1 MKRQRGMALPM
12 VVVLSCLCSVL
23 LLAQW
28 RNLAM
33 AQALGQSAGLRW
45 QLKHRAL
52 DTLRLAVD
60 DIRLSQDDARHHMGT
75 ASDSHA
81 FFPTT
86 TQQWQVLQSRLGLNE
101 CQTGICRPLG
111 ADNPILSPWLKR
123 LDQAQNVPS
132 PSGQSASYWV
142 EVIPVQTVNPGDS
155 PFLYR
160 ITALAQNGEG
170 GAQSGW
176 QALWQPNSD
185 DASNP
190 SSSLQA
196 VGWLRLLPLSP

>member
-1 MKRQRGMALPM
+1 MKAQRGLALPI

-45 QLKHRAL
+45 QLKQSAL
-52 DTLRLAVD
+52 DALRLAVD
-60 DIRLSQDDARHHMGT
+60 DIRLGNDDARHHMGT
-75 ASDSHA
+75 SSDNHA

-86 TQQWQVLQSRLGLNE
+86 TQQWQVLQSRLGPND

-123 LDQAQNVPS
+123 LDQAQNAPA
-132 PSGQSASYWV
+132 PSGQSTSYWV
-142 EVIPVQTVNPGDS
+142 EILPRSISSAGDS

-176 QALWQPNSD
+176 QALWQPNSE
-185 DASNP
+185 DASSP
-190 SSSLQA
+190 SKSLLT